1 MDFQNIIDKY
11 KYPEDFIPF
20 LKKVYGSLI
29 QFLGKDNESLVYQV
43 FLNTTFVFNQ
53 NVYSVLSDHDMLDVN
68 DIVGEK
74 ELKRASG
81 VYEAKPI
88 IQFDG
93 SKFYVKDVQ
102 RLIVIANFSLDKP
115 YTIATF
121 IHELGHAIKAYHKE
135 FSIEGDILIRRSGLI
150 EERYQLNYVN
160 GKVMQTLISK
170 RNTGIEE
177 GLNTLFEEK
186 VMQQYFDPNYE
197 SKAYNG
203 VLFMANILCDRFSLF
218 DSFLNAEIYKDSQ
231 ALIDFLGEA
240 NYDELIYLFERVY
253 KLDLKRYDCLGN
265 LDELKK
271 VSEER
276 NHIAHDEFLLLY
288 NKIKMDRNRG
298 L

>member
-1 MDFQNIIDKY
+1 M
-11 KYPEDFIPF
+11 
-20 LKKVYGSLI
+20 
-29 QFLGKDNESLVYQV
+29 
-43 FLNTTFVFNQ
+43 FNQ

-102 RLIVIANFSLDKP
+102 RLIVMANFSLDKP

-160 GKVMQTLISK
+160 GKVMQ
-170 RNTGIEE
+170 
-177 GLNTLFEEK
+177 
-186 VMQQYFDPNYE
+186 QYFDPNYE

-231 ALIDFLGEA
+231 ALIDFFGEA